1 MAGSAPARPDATRPL
16 AGRRIVVT
24 RARAQA
30 SALSDALRAL
40 GATVI
45 EAPTTRIEP
54 LDPAPL
60 RAAIDRLGEYGWV
73 VFTSRNAVEV
83 FVDALRA
90 SGGDEGALAGAR
102 LAAVGPATTRA
113 LAELGLTADLTPRR
127 FVAEGVLEAF
137 AERGDVRGAR
147 VLYTCAQGARDVLP
161 EGLAALGARVDR
173 VESYRSVPDREG
185 AARLRAVIVAKGADL
200 VTFTAGSAVQAYVD
214 ALGEAAARDLPA
226 ASIGPVT
233 SDAARAAGIPVVC
246 EAGESTIP
254 GLVRAVTE
262 YYARRGGPGAG
273 G

>member
-1 MAGSAPARPDATRPL
+1 MAGSEPGTDATGPL

-24 RARAQA
+24 RARAHA
-30 SALSDALRAL
+30 SALSEALREL

-45 EAPTTRIEP
+45 EAPTTRIEA

-60 RAAIDRLGEYGWV
+60 RAAIDRLGEYGWA

-90 SGGDEGALAGAR
+90 AGRDARALAGIR
-102 LAAVGPATTRA
+102 LAAVGPATTQA
-113 LAELGLTADLTPRR
+113 IAEQGLTVELTPRR

-137 AERGDVRGAR
+137 AERGDVGGAR
-147 VLYTCAQGARDVLP
+147 VLYACAQGARDVLP

-173 VESYRSVPDREG
+173 VESYRAVPDREG
-185 AARLRAVIVAKGADL
+185 GAQLRAVIASNGADL
-200 VTFTAGSAVQAYVD
+200 VTFTAGSAVHAYVD
-214 ALGEAAARDLPA
+214 SVGEAAARELPA

-233 SDAARAAGIPVVC
+233 SDAARAAGISVVC

-262 YYARRGGPGAG
+262 YYARRGGPAG
-273 G
+273 